1 MVLGFLEGLVALGA
15 EEVVMVGKT
24 LTGLSP
30 LLEPNTQIT
39 ALGSHLPAETS
50 HHTHFPVFFKS
61 EKTETWPGASSVLG
75 GSLDNEQS
83 QAGQWK

>member
-1 MVLGFLEGLVALGA
+1 MHKVHAVVVVDKTLTQHLVLRVLGFLEGLVALGA

-39 ALGSHLPAETS
+39 AFGSHLPAETS
-50 HHTHFPVFFKS
+50 HHTHFPDF
-61 EKTETWPGASSVLG
+61 
-75 GSLDNEQS
+75 
-83 QAGQWK
+83 

>member
-50 HHTHFPVFFKS
+50 HHTHFPVLRGNSRKRR
-61 EKTETWPGASSVLG
+61 PGLVPVLF
-75 GSLDNEQS
+75 
-83 QAGQWK
+83 